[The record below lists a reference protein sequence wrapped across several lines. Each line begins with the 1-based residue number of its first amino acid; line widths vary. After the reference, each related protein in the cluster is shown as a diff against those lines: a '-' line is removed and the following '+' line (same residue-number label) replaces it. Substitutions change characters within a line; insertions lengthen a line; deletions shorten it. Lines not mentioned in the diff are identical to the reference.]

1 MKLISTCRV
10 SDDVSKGQSRTR
22 AYFGGVLAL
31 IAGILAF
38 DCAHVSPGRTLATW
52 DEAIYYN
59 VAQNVLD
66 GRWVLP
72 LHSNADHPLG
82 IREPFLHKP
91 PLVYW
96 IDAVSMG
103 LFGETV
109 ASARLTTAIATA
121 FIVVLIVV
129 FAVREAGV
137 FAGIVAAWFGTEVPA
152 LYGTHAGN
160 NVATDPFLVLFAL
173 GAVFVFFLALDSGED
188 REPVY
193 AVLSGMLGGLAVLSK
208 GVAVGPVALG
218 CLPLAVYSRRHLSRR
233 SWGLLF
239 GSAVLVVLPWFLA
252 VAALAPTQLWEQMF
266 YRQAVQRAT
275 GAMFISNPGTFS
287 FMDYPYFR
295 TAPDYFGIVWWL
307 APVAVVAGLVL
318 DRLNRVSR
326 RLQLFVWPL
335 AVTIVVVYA
344 VVGNHQWYYLP
355 AASVLVIGVSV
366 VSTKSMLSVAEV
378 IGTEIAFR
386 TA

>member
-1 MKLISTCRV
+1 MSG
-10 SDDVSKGQSRTR
+10 DVSKGQSRTR
-22 AYFGGVLAL
+22 AYLGGVLAL

-38 DCAHVSPGRTLATW
+38 DRAHASPDRTLATW

-109 ASARLTTAIATA
+109 ASARLTTAIATS
-121 FIVVLIVV
+121 LIVALIV
-129 FAVREAGV
+129 GIAVREAGI
-137 FAGIVAAWFGTEVPA
+137 FAGVVAAWFGLKVPA

-173 GAVFVFFLALDSGED
+173 GAVFAFFLALDSGAD
-188 REPVY
+188 REPMY
-193 AVLSGMLGGLAVLSK
+193 AVLSGALGGLAVLSK

-218 CLPLAVYSRRHLSRR
+218 CLPLAVYSRRQLSRR

-239 GSAVLVVLPWFLA
+239 GGVILVVLPWFIA
-252 VAALAPTQLWEQMF
+252 VAALAPTQLWEQMI

-275 GAMFISNPGTFS
+275 GAMFISDPGTFP

-295 TAPDYFGIVWWL
+295 TAAEYFGIVWWL
-307 APVAVVAGLVL
+307 APVAVVASLVL

-326 RLQLFVWPL
+326 RLQVFIWPL
-335 AVTIVVVYA
+335 VVTIVGVYA

-355 AASVLVIGVSV
+355 AAPVLVIGVSV
-366 VSTKSMLSVAEV
+366 TGAKLLHALAET
-378 IGTEIAFR
+378 IGTTVAFA
-386 TA
+386 TE

>member
-1 MKLISTCRV
+1 VKLISTCRV
-10 SDDVSKGQSRTR
+10 SGDVSKGQFRAR
-22 AYFGGVLAL
+22 AYLGGVLAL

-38 DCAHVSPGRTLATW
+38 DRAHTRPGRTLATW

-66 GRWVLP
+66 GRWLLP

-82 IREPFLHKP
+82 IRDPFLHKP

-96 IDAVSMG
+96 IDALSMG

-109 ASARLTTAIATA
+109 ASARLTTAFATA
-121 FIVVLIVV
+121 LIVALIV
-129 FAVREAGV
+129 GIAVREAGI
-137 FAGIVAAWFGTEVPA
+137 FAGVVAGWFGLKVPA

-173 GAVFVFFLALDSGED
+173 GAVFVFFLALDSGGD

-193 AVLSGMLGGLAVLSK
+193 AVLSGVLGGLAVLSK

-218 CLPLAVYSRRHLSRR
+218 CLPLAVYSRRQLSRR
-233 SWGLLF
+233 SWGFLF
-239 GSAVLVVLPWFLA
+239 GGAILVVLPWFVA
-252 VAALAPTQLWEQMF
+252 VAALAPTQLWEQMI

-275 GAMFISNPGTFS
+275 GAMFISNPGTFP
-287 FMDYPYFR
+287 FMDFPYFR
-295 TAPDYFGIVWWL
+295 TAPDYFGLVWWL
-307 APVAVVAGLVL
+307 ALVAVVAGPVL

-326 RLQLFVWPL
+326 RLQVFVWPL
-335 AVTIVVVYA
+335 AVTIIGVYA
-344 VVGNHQWYYLP
+344 VAGNHQWYYLP
-355 AASVLVIGVSV
+355 AAPVLVVGVAVIGA
-366 VSTKSMLSVAEV
+366 KSMLIIAEV
-378 IGTEIAFR
+378 ISTKIAFQ
-386 TA
+386 TT

>member
-1 MKLISTCRV
+1 M
-10 SDDVSKGQSRTR
+10 
-22 AYFGGVLAL
+22 
-31 IAGILAF
+31 
-38 DCAHVSPGRTLATW
+38 
-52 DEAIYYN
+52 
-59 VAQNVLD
+59 LD
-66 GRWVLP
+66 GRWILP

>member
-1 MKLISTCRV
+1 
-10 SDDVSKGQSRTR
+10 
-22 AYFGGVLAL
+22 
-31 IAGILAF
+31 
-38 DCAHVSPGRTLATW
+38 
-52 DEAIYYN
+52 
-59 VAQNVLD
+59 
-66 GRWVLP
+66 
-72 LHSNADHPLG
+72 
-82 IREPFLHKP
+82 
-91 PLVYW
+91 
-96 IDAVSMG
+96 MG

-109 ASARLTTAIATA
+109 ASARFTTAVATA
-121 FIVVLIVV
+121 LIVALIV
-129 FAVREAGV
+129 GIAVREASI
-137 FAGIVAAWFGTEVPA
+137 FAGVVAAWFGLKVPA

-173 GAVFVFFLALDSGED
+173 GAVFVFFLALDSGAD
-188 REPVY
+188 REPMY

-208 GVAVGPVALG
+208 GVAVVPVAPG
-218 CLPLAVYSRRHLSRR
+218 CLPLAVYSRRYLSRR

-318 DRLNRVSR
+318 DRINRVSR

-335 AVTIVVVYA
+335 AVTIVGVYA

-366 VSTKSMLSVAEV
+366 VSTKSMLIVAEV
-378 IGTEIAFR
+378 IGTEVAFH